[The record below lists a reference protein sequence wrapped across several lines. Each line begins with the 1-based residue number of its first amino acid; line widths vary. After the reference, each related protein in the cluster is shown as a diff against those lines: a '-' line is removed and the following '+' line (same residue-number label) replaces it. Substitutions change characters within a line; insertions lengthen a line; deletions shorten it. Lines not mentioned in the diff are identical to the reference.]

1 MINMLSRD
9 NLQQQWH
16 ALEFALI
23 ERLQIKS
30 GMDSILLFI
39 GIREA
44 GLPPKEFTENEKINL
59 RQMAVC
65 TILVAAGYY
74 QLLWVDDFGWPNFK
88 QLQREPEMRSVERE
102 NFLKPWVLLY
112 IEKNKLV

>member
-1 MINMLSRD
+1 MVSQD
-9 NLQQQWH
+9 NLEQRWVT
-16 ALEFALI
+16 LESALI
-23 ERLQIKS
+23 EKLQIKS

-39 GIREA
+39 GKREA
-44 GLPPKEFTENEKINL
+44 GLPAKEFTEDEKRNL

-88 QLQREPEMRSVERE
+88 QLQREPVMSNIERE
-102 NFLKPWVLLY
+102 TFLKPWVILY
-112 IEKNKLV
+112 AQKNKLV